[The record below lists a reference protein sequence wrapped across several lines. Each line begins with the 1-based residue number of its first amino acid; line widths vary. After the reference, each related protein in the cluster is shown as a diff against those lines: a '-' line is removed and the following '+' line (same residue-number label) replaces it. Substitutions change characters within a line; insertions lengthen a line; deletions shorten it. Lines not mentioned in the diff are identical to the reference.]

1 MVFMMAEPG
10 ECFDWDS
17 ILKGV
22 VGFAQGMFGKEKA
35 KELEKAMEAEF
46 QNYKRDLRQLEGFVR
61 GYFGKEKA
69 KELVKSLKADFQN
82 YKHLRQREFD

>member
-1 MVFMMAEPG
+1 MKSAVIFLALFMVFMMAEPG

-17 ILKGV
+17 VLKGV
-22 VGFAQGMFGKEKA
+22 EGFA
-35 KELEKAMEAEF
+35 
-46 QNYKRDLRQLEGFVR
+46 R